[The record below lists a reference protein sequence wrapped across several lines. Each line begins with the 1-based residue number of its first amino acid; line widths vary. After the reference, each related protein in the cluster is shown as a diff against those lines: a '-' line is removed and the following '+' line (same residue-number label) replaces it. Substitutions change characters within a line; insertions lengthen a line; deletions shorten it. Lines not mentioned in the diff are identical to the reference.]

1 MNPTSV
7 PTPEHSAIPGIF
19 AGIDMEALCAEER
32 YLSGTETAEAQEP
45 EPRKLHVQQTTIPG
59 IFAGIDMDLLIKEKF

>member
-32 YLSGTETAEAQEP
+32 YLSGTETAEPE

-59 IFAGIDMDLLIKEKF
+59 IFVGIDMDLLIKETF